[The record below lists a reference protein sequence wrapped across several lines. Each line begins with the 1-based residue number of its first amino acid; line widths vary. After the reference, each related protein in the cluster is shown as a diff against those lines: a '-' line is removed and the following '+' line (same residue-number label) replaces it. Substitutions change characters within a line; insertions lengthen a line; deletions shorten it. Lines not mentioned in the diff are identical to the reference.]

1 MELRAVGERFFGAIV
16 GALAIGAILLLGRL
30 EFLPDP
36 VMMVAALFGGG
47 LVAGLLTPGTVR
59 DGAVAGAV
67 CGVLVALLAASL
79 ITLMSLVESRPQY
92 PPFWMTFGF
101 YALILTA
108 LLLPYNAVGG
118 AAGMAVRNSIRRRGT
133 AGVGERERWLG
144 IGIGT
149 AVIAGSALIIAF
161 LGPLIMAPP
170 LIGGFIA
177 GFASG
182 KDPGNGLEAGLVAAL
197 FGTSLFL
204 LPFFWTTSH
213 ATGFVAGL
221 AGMAAVALG
230 LLFPLLGTAGGVAG
244 AVVRASFGKEQRR
257 NLRGPED

>member
-1 MELRAVGERFFGAIV
+1 MELRAAGERFFGVVA
-16 GALAIGAILLLGRL
+16 GALAIGAVFLLGRL

-36 VMMVAALFGGG
+36 VVTVAFLFGGG

-67 CGVLVALLAASL
+67 CGVLVALFVASTT
-79 ITLMSLVESRPQY
+79 TLMSLVESRPQY

-118 AAGMAVRNSIRRRGT
+118 AAGTAVRNGIRRGAT
-133 AGVGERERWLG
+133 GAGERARWLG

-149 AVIAGSALIIAF
+149 AVIAGSSLLVAF
-161 LGPLIMAPP
+161 LGPLLMAPP

-177 GFASG
+177 GYSAKG
-182 KDPGNGLEAGLVAAL
+182 GARDGLEAGLVAAL
-197 FGTSLFL
+197 FGTGLFL
-204 LPFFWTTSH
+204 IPFLWTASH

-221 AGMAAVALG
+221 AGMAGIALG
-230 LLFPLLGTAGGVAG
+230 YLYILLGTAAGVAG
-244 AVVRASFGKEQRR
+244 AVVRKSFLCK
-257 NLRGPED
+257 

>member
-1 MELRAVGERFFGAIV
+1 MVLRAVASRSFGAIV
-16 GALAIGAILLLGRL
+16 GALAIGAVLLLGVL
-30 EFLPDP
+30 VPLPGP

-118 AAGMAVRNSIRRRGT
+118 AAGTAVRNGVQRGGT
-133 AGVGERERWLG
+133 GAGERGRWLG

-149 AVIAGSALIIAF
+149 AVIAGSAFVLVFIAPF
-161 LGPLIMAPP
+161 IVIAPLA
-170 LIGGFIA
+170 GGFIA
-177 GFASG
+177 GYSAG
-182 KDPGNGLEAGLVAAL
+182 TRPEDGLEAGLIAAL
-197 FGTSLFL
+197 FGTGLFL
-204 LPFFWTTSH
+204 LPMLWTASH
-213 ATGFVAGL
+213 GMGFVAGL

-230 LLFPLLGTAGGVAG
+230 LLFPLLGTAAGVAG
-244 AVVRASFGKEQRR
+244 AVVRASFGKEQGR